1 MSSPVLTPAN
11 APTSTIAKPTF
22 RRKIL
27 LAVILLAAILVILA
41 IFLLSRAWPFS
52 EKAVVQDLAEASDST
67 VTIRGF
73 HPKYFPFPGCVL
85 EGLVFH
91 HGARQFTLITID
103 KLDITGSYLGILR
116 RHVSRIKAEGGHV
129 LVPPFGSNLTFNTTH
144 SNIVIDEIVAD
155 GTVVEF
161 ASKDAPTR
169 DPQKKDLPVNQP
181 FRFDVHEAELHNV
194 RWDEPFTY
202 RVKLHNPQPPGE
214 ITASGKFGAW
224 TTGHPGDT
232 PVSGEYTFEHAD
244 LGVYGGIDG
253 TLDSKGKFGG
263 VLSHINIE
271 GTTITP
277 DFEVTSGG
285 HKEKLESKFDAHV
298 DGTRGDTF
306 LSRVDARLG
315 RSLVVTKGSVAGAEG
330 KEGKSAQLN
339 LSSIHGRIEDML
351 GLFVSGRSPMS
362 GEVAL
367 RAKVE
372 IPSGDRK
379 FLEKVKLQGTFGIDD
394 GSFSQADT
402 QNNVNELS
410 AGARGE
416 NKDDPETVL
425 TDLKGRVALDHGVAN
440 FSDLTFHI
448 PGAGARLH
456 GTFNLLNYKIDL
468 HGDMRVDT
476 QISKTSSGV
485 KALLLKAMDPLFKK
499 KKKGEVVP
507 VHIGGTYNHPDFGLD
522 LAHSEADKKSHK

>member
-1 MSSPVLTPAN
+1 MSPPVLTPAN
-11 APTSTIAKPTF
+11 APTPVTPEPKF

-27 LAVILLAAILVILA
+27 LAIIILAAMLVCLA

-52 EKAVVQDLAEASDST
+52 EKAVMQDLAEASDST
-67 VTIRGF
+67 VTMSGF
-73 HPKYFPFPGCVL
+73 RPKYFPFPGCVL

-116 RHVSRIKAEGGHV
+116 HHVPRIKAEGGHV

-155 GTVVEF
+155 GTTVEF
-161 ASKDAPTR
+161 ASKDK
-169 DPQKKDLPVNQP
+169 QNQP
-181 FRFDVHEAELHNV
+181 VRFDVHQAVLHNV

-202 RVKLHNPQPPGE
+202 RVYLHNPQPPGE
-214 ITASGKFGAW
+214 LTTSGKFGVW

-253 TLDSKGKFGG
+253 TLNSKGKFGG
-263 VLSHINIE
+263 VLSHIDIE
-271 GTTITP
+271 GTTATP

-285 HKEKLESKFDAHV
+285 HKMKLETKFDAYV
-298 DGTRGDTF
+298 DGTLGDTF
-306 LSRVDARLG
+306 LNRVDARLG
-315 RSLVVTKGSVAGAEG
+315 RSLVVTKGSIAGAEG

-372 IPSGDRK
+372 IPPGDRK
-379 FLEKVKLQGTFGIDD
+379 FIEKVKLQGTFGIDD

-402 QNNVNELS
+402 QKNVNELS

-425 TDLKGRVALDHGVAN
+425 TDLKGRVVLERGVAN
-440 FSDLTFHI
+440 FSDLSFHI

-456 GTFNLLNYKIDL
+456 GTFNIMNYKIDL

-476 QISKTSSGV
+476 EISKTSSGM

-499 KKKGEVVP
+499 KKRGEVVP
-507 VHIGGTYNHPDFGLD
+507 VHIGGTYNHPEFGLD
-522 LAHSEADKKSHK
+522 LAHSGADKKSHK

>member
-1 MSSPVLTPAN
+1 MSSTVLPPAN
-11 APTSTIAKPTF
+11 APTPVIPEPKF

-27 LAVILLAAILVILA
+27 LAIFILAAILVCLA

-67 VTIRGF
+67 VTISGF

-103 KLDITGSYLGILR
+103 KLDITGSYFGILR
-116 RHVSRIKAEGGHV
+116 YHVPRIKAEGGHV

-155 GTVVEF
+155 GSVVEF
-161 ASKDAPTR
+161 ASKD
-169 DPQKKDLPVNQP
+169 QQNQP
-181 FRFDVHEAELHNV
+181 VRFDVHQALLHNV

-214 ITASGKFGAW
+214 LTTSGKFGVW

-253 TLDSKGKFGG
+253 TLNSKGKFGG

-271 GTTITP
+271 GTTVTP

-285 HKEKLESKFDAHV
+285 HKEKLETKFDAYV

-306 LSRVDARLG
+306 LNRVDARLG
-315 RSLVVTKGSVAGAEG
+315 RSLVVTKGSIAGAEG

-372 IPSGDRK
+372 IPHGDLK
-379 FLEKVKLQGTFGIDD
+379 FLEKVKVQGTFGIDD

-402 QNNVNELS
+402 QKNVNELS

-425 TDLKGRVALDHGVAN
+425 TDLKGRVVLERGVAN
-440 FSDLTFHI
+440 FSDLSFHI

-456 GTFNLLNYKIDL
+456 GTFNIMNYKIDL

-476 QISKTSSGV
+476 EISKTSSGM

-499 KKKGEVVP
+499 KKRGEVVP
-507 VHIGGTYNHPDFGLD
+507 VHIGGTYNHPEFGLD
-522 LAHSEADKKSHK
+522 LAHSDADKKSHK